1 MNAFLTFDKPFHQ
14 KNYTLGKNT
23 TLLATILISLASS
36 FLRQFLHTLP
46 SQPFDYPQQNNKT
59 HTLSSSFPPKKFLFY
74 PLLTTKLTP
83 TPKMM

>member
-59 HTLSSSFPPKKFLFY
+59 HTLSSKKLLFY
-74 PLLTTKLTP
+74 PCSLQNLPPST
-83 TPKMM
+83 KMM